1 MLLFN
6 QNIPLA
12 MKPFSL
18 IIILFL
24 LGQSMYAQIVNI
36 EDRRTTF
43 TDSVGWYENLD
54 VGFSFSQNKK
64 SVSTLH
70 GSFQIEVHQK
80 KRSFLSISQFTFV
93 KAGGERFVNQGFQ
106 HLRFTRELSSKFSLE
121 SFGQIQYNQLIFIK
135 LRALAGGGL
144 RFHLVDKKKEKV
156 NFGLSTM
163 YEYDEEQGDVSRDDI
178 RMSTYFSA
186 AIRMGENA
194 IISSTSYF
202 QPLINKMADYR
213 LSTETQLRV
222 TLLGNVA
229 FINTFSL
236 TYDSRAPEEEVNTS
250 YNLTSGIS
258 YVF

>member
-1 MLLFN
+1 MKPILSIILLFLVG
-6 QNIPLA
+6 QNIT
-12 MKPFSL
+12 
-18 IIILFL
+18 
-24 LGQSMYAQIVNI
+24 AQIVNI

-54 VGFSFSQNKK
+54 VGFSFSQNKE

-106 HLRFTRELSSKFSLE
+106 HLRFTRELSNNLSLE

-144 RFHLVDKKKEKV
+144 RFRLVNRVKEKV
-156 NFGLSTM
+156 NFGVSTM
-163 YEYDEEQGDVSRDDI
+163 YEYDEEKGDVSRDDI

-186 AIRMGENA
+186 AIRLGESA

-202 QPLINKMADYR
+202 QPLVNKIADYR
-213 LSTETQLRV
+213 MSTESQLRL
-222 TLLGNVA
+222 TLLGNVS

-236 TYDSRAPEEEVNTS
+236 TYDSRAPEGEVTTS
-250 YNLTSGIS
+250 YRLTSGMS